1 MIRFLNSYKQT
12 IPCIHIIPVESNV
25 IKVSDWNP
33 DDKILELSTEKNI
46 EKKAWNTFETK
57 KDYCKMLLIFHTV
70 DFGKGV
76 SQAR

>member
-12 IPCIHIIPVESNV
+12 IPCIIPVESNV